1 MQRLSEQK
9 TLCQLR
15 AQLEQKYCA
24 SGNHAVWPRPTP
36 GAGAGCTTRAALTTD
51 GKGTSVLFANIG
63 VVPAQPRPT
72 VADLIA
78 GIPASAA
85 RAKAASAMPDRLMR
99 AELPPLDAGPGDL
112 AKIKQ
117 EVAADLAP
125 YEAMHVLACLVIQG
139 MFSRPEIYS
148 ELDDDSGAVI
158 EYVASILLERPS
170 PLPTV
175 DPAPPPTMSSAIQRT
190 LDRTRGITMQTILGA
205 KRRETQ
211 AKTPLDAI
219 AAGVEMHDA
228 ISRWPGYADQA
239 RALLTELA
247 THEDVAAFLRS
258 ELGFDLREA
267 LELEDAVGRLLTDR
281 FNAHGERTAEF
292 VNQLEE
298 QLDAHP
304 DAFPEMLRVSS
315 DEERTERGW
324 WLLAQE
330 QFSERLRDQ
339 LLITADELAA
349 EAKTESEV
357 AGAFLRAFSI
367 GFGDTK
373 GTTIL
378 TGRNLV
384 RARPFVS
391 DGQGRYL
398 LTLTGNLLWGIRPV
412 VEAAIKCD
420 KNVFHT
426 YETARSAYVEQ
437 QAAAHFHKA
446 LKTDQVWTNVWYWLD
461 GVRYEVDVIAVVDDV
476 CTVAEVKSGDMSE
489 KAWRGRK
496 AELRRDLQALLGK
509 SSAQCGRLAAEV
521 QAGRIPEFID
531 RTTQQPVSIP
541 LQGVT
546 RVEAVVVTLE
556 ALGFV
561 GLLFPH
567 LRAARFFGDEEPPW
581 VVSLYDLGAVADCC
595 AYTPQ
600 FTSYVRRRRTLDERV
615 SFMDECDL
623 WMLHL
628 RETLDFSLV
637 KGREVMVDG
646 RSDDLNKV
654 WMFGGRRPTMKLDKS
669 SKRRLRELDRKRPQ
683 GFVTAGEAV
692 IADVQRGRR
701 PQVRT
706 FG

>member
-1 MQRLSEQK
+1 M
-9 TLCQLR
+9 
-15 AQLEQKYCA
+15 
-24 SGNHAVWPRPTP
+24 
-36 GAGAGCTTRAALTTD
+36 
-51 GKGTSVLFANIG
+51 
-63 VVPAQPRPT
+63 PAQPRTT

-85 RAKAASAMPDRLMR
+85 RVKAASAMPDRLLR

-112 AKIKQ
+112 AEIKQ

-125 YEAMHVLACLVIQG
+125 YEAMHILACLVIQG
-139 MFSRPEIYS
+139 MFCRPEIYS
-148 ELDDDSGAVI
+148 ELDDDSAAVV

-170 PLPTV
+170 SLPTV
-175 DPAPPPTMSSAIQRT
+175 DAAPPPTMSRAIQRT
-190 LDRTRGITMQTILGA
+190 LDRTRGITMQTMLRA
-205 KRRETQ
+205 KRREDE

-219 AAGVEMHDA
+219 AVGVEMHDA

-247 THEDVAAFLRS
+247 ADKDVAAFLRA
-258 ELGFDLREA
+258 ELGFDLHQS

-281 FNAHGERTAEF
+281 FNTHGERTAEF

-298 QLDAHP
+298 QLDARP
-304 DAFPEMLRVSS
+304 GDFPEMLQVSS
-315 DEERTERGW
+315 DEERTKRGW

-339 LLITADELAA
+339 MLITADDLAT
-349 EAKTESEV
+349 EAKTEFEV
-357 AGAFLRAFSI
+357 AEAFLRAFSI

-391 DGQGRYL
+391 DGEGRYL
-398 LTLTGNLLWGIRPV
+398 LTLAGNLLWGIRPV
-412 VEAAIKCD
+412 VEAAIKSD
-420 KNVFHT
+420 KGIFHS
-426 YETARSAYVEQ
+426 YESARSTYAEQ
-437 QAAAHFHKA
+437 QTATHFRKA
-446 LKTDQVWTNVWYWLD
+446 LKTEQVWTNVWYWLD
-461 GVRYEVDVIAVVDDV
+461 GKRYEADVIAVLDGV
-476 CTVAEVKSGDMSE
+476 CMVAEVKSGDMSE

-496 AELRRDLQALLGK
+496 AVLRRDLSKLLGK
-509 SSAQCGRLAAEV
+509 SSTQCGRLAAEV
-521 QAGRIPEFID
+521 HAGRIPEFID
-531 RTTQQPVSIP
+531 RTTEQPVSIP
-541 LQGVT
+541 LQDVI

-561 GLLFPH
+561 GLLFPR
-567 LRAARFFGDEEPPW
+567 LRAAGFFGDEEPPW
-581 VVSLYDLGAVADCC
+581 VVSLYDLGAVADCS
-595 AYTPQ
+595 AYAPQ
-600 FTSYVRRRRTLDERV
+600 FTSYVRRRRALDDRV
-615 SFMDECDL
+615 SFVDECDL

-628 RETLDFSLV
+628 RETLDFNLV

-692 IADVQRGRR
+692 IAEVQRGRR

>member
-1 MQRLSEQK
+1 VSK
-9 TLCQLR
+9 
-15 AQLEQKYCA
+15 
-24 SGNHAVWPRPTP
+24 
-36 GAGAGCTTRAALTTD
+36 
-51 GKGTSVLFANIG
+51 
-63 VVPAQPRPT
+63 QPRPT

-85 RAKAASAMPDRLMR
+85 RAKAESAMPARLMR
-99 AELPPLDAGPGDL
+99 AELPPLDARPGDL

-125 YEAMHVLACLVIQG
+125 YEAIHVLACIVIQG

-148 ELDDDSGAVI
+148 ELDDDTAAVI

-175 DPAPPPTMSSAIQRT
+175 DPAPPPTMSGPIQRT
-190 LDRTRGITMQTILGA
+190 LDRVRGMTVQTIMGA
-205 KRRETQ
+205 KRREAE
-211 AKTPLDAI
+211 AKTPLEAI

-247 THEDVAAFLRS
+247 TDDDVATFLRGK
-258 ELGFDLREA
+258 LGFDLHQA
-267 LELEDAVGRLLTDR
+267 IKLEDGVGRLLTDR
-281 FNAHGERTAEF
+281 YNKHGERTAEF
-292 VNQLEE
+292 IGQLEE
-298 QLDAHP
+298 QIDAHP

-315 DEERTERGW
+315 AEERTKRGM

-330 QFSERLRDQ
+330 HFSERLRND
-339 LLITADELAA
+339 LLITAEDLT
-349 EAKTESEV
+349 AK
-357 AGAFLRAFSI
+357 AGIAIEIANAFLRAFSME
-367 GFGDTK
+367 FGDTK

-391 DGQGRYL
+391 DGEGRYL
-398 LTLTGNLLWGIRPV
+398 LTLAGNLLWGIRPT
-412 VEAAIKCD
+412 VEAAIKTD
-420 KNVFHT
+420 KTAFHA
-426 YETARSAYVEQ
+426 YEAARSTYVEQ
-437 QAAAHFHKA
+437 QAAGHFRKA

-461 GVRYEVDVIAVVDDV
+461 GKRYEADVIAVVDNV
-476 CTVAEVKSGDMSE
+476 CMVAEVKSGDMSE

-496 AELRRDLQALLGK
+496 AELRRDLQALLGE
-509 SSAQCGRLAAEV
+509 SSEQCGRLAAEV
-521 QAGRIPEFID
+521 RAGQVPDFID
-531 RTTQQPVSIP
+531 RTTQEPVPIP

-567 LRAARFFGDEEPPW
+567 LRAAGLFGDGEPPW
-581 VVSLYDLGAVADCC
+581 VVSLYDLGAVAACS

-654 WMFGGRRPTMKLDKS
+654 WMFGARWPTMKLDKS
-669 SKRRLRELDRKRPQ
+669 SKRRLRELDRKRPS
-683 GFVTAGEAV
+683 GFVAAGEAV
-692 IADVQRGRR
+692 IAELQRGRR
-701 PQVRT
+701 PNVRT